1 MSAVLGGIKEKSSA
15 HHWIIATGARPSPHP
30 SQGCGG
36 RVVKREI
43 SGEGCALMLPF
54 EEIIPSV
61 PMLKVS
67 VGFVFVSFLVNEGRC
82 LFRYI
87 LFIYFLRS

>member
-1 MSAVLGGIKEKSSA
+1 
-15 HHWIIATGARPSPHP
+15 
-30 SQGCGG
+30 
-36 RVVKREI
+36 
-43 SGEGCALMLPF
+43 MLPF

-61 PMLKVS
+61 PMLKVW

-87 LFIYFLRS
+87 LFIF